1 MLPVSEEINE
11 SDPGQEQ
18 KNLRPL
24 LLQSLGLIQPSPEHP
39 HLWQSRSAPTAP
51 WAEHPEAADR
61 CLSRAVGY

>member
-24 LLQSLGLIQPSPEHP
+24 LLTEPGTDPAKP
-39 HLWQSRSAPTAP
+39 
-51 WAEHPEAADR
+51 
-61 CLSRAVGY
+61 